1 MSADKSPDLDTFA
14 QHIVDAFADVRVP
27 AAPSAEET
35 LDRVIHASKIAD
47 EGMPHRRFTPIT
59 PRQVGLS
66 RHQRVALGG
75 IGLSSAAAILILFLT
90 VNSGRN
96 LSAMERMTRELR
108 AVQSYCYRI
117 SSTAEFVDEKT
128 KHPVAILESGRIYWQ
143 APSAFRDERT
153 IVRVDKAPADGV
165 RTEEVLEDFVDV
177 SPAEKPG
184 ILLDRKR
191 KTFVH
196 TPELR
201 LSATGSV
208 TYPMDVLRLIREKSG
223 TVTRDLGSKTVQGRA
238 ARGYIIA
245 LDGARD
251 GAPIEPQE
259 VWVDAETDLPL
270 EFGHETRNEEMTS
283 VVRFTDFRWN
293 VDLDPRL
300 FDATPPADCTDVT
313 PPTGEDAPR
322 QIADALKL
330 YATLCNRYPQV
341 DSRVETFDVAAIRD
355 EMLRAAGFTGPAN
368 PAWKQQQKYREIE
381 DANIA
386 LKEVSR
392 VLRNRYHAG
401 YDGLHVGKANSE
413 KVLLWWRQAETDGL
427 RVFFG
432 DLRTQVISN
441 AEGKKY
447 GLDNWLER

>member
-1 MSADKSPDLDTFA
+1 MSADKSPDLDKFVK
-14 QHIVDAFADVRVP
+14 HIVDAFADVHVP
-27 AAPSAEET
+27 AAPSVQET
-35 LDRVIHASKIAD
+35 LDRVVHASEIAD
-47 EGMPHRRFTPIT
+47 NDVPHGRFTPT
-59 PRQVGLS
+59 TSRHFGLS
-66 RHQRVALGG
+66 RRQRLALGG
-75 IGLSSAAAILILFLT
+75 IGFSSAAAILILFLT
-90 VNSGRN
+90 VNSGRD

-108 AVQSYCYRI
+108 AVQSYSYRI

-153 IVRVDKAPADGV
+153 IVRVDKVPADGV
-165 RTEEVLEDFVDV
+165 PAEEVLEDFVDV

-184 ILLDRKR
+184 IFLDRKR

-196 TPELR
+196 TPKLR
-201 LSATGSV
+201 VSATGSV

-223 TVTRDLGSKTVQGRA
+223 TVTRDLGSKTIQGRA

-251 GAPIEPQE
+251 GVPIEPQE

-270 EFGHETRNEEMTS
+270 EFGHETRNKEGTS

-293 VDLDPRL
+293 VDLDPQL

-313 PPTGEDAPR
+313 PPTGEDAPP

-330 YATLCNRYPQV
+330 YATLCGRYPQV
-341 DSRVETFDVAAIRD
+341 DSRVGTFDAAAIHD
-355 EMLRAAGFTGPAN
+355 EMLRAAGFTGPAIR
-368 PAWKQQQKYREIE
+368 AWKQQQKYRDIE
-381 DANIA
+381 DASIA

-401 YDGLHVGKANSE
+401 YDGLHVGQADSE
-413 KVLLWWRQAETDGL
+413 KVLLWWRQTETDGL

-432 DLRTQVISN
+432 DLRTRVISD